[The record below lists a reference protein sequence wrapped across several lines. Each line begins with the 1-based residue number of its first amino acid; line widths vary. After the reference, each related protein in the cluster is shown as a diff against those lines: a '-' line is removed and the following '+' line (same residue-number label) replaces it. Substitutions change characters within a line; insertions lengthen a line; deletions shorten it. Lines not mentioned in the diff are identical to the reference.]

1 LTGKVGDMSTTWYG
15 DVMSEPRWL
24 TPDQADVWAKY
35 RRLRREL
42 QRAQDQQLQ
51 RDSGLSAAD
60 YALLAPLSESADGVL
75 RARELGAEVDWE
87 RSRLSHQISRMEK
100 RGLVTREACADDARG
115 SMVRLTEKGREA
127 IEAAAPTHVENVRRL
142 FFDPLNSDEVRLFGD
157 FLDRILGAV
166 ERNSQ

>member
-1 LTGKVGDMSTTWYG
+1 MTDEVGDMSTTWYG
-15 DVMSEPRWL
+15 EAMSEPRWL
-24 TPDQADVWAKY
+24 TPDQSEVWAKY

-60 YALLAPLSESADGVL
+60 YALLAPLSESAGGVL

-100 RGLVTREACADDARG
+100 RGLVTREPCADDARG
-115 SMVRLTEKGREA
+115 SMVRLTGKGREA
-127 IEAAAPTHVENVRRL
+127 IEAAAPTHVDTVRRL
-142 FFDPLNSDEVRLFGD
+142 FFDPLTSDEVRLFGD

-166 ERNSQ
+166 EQESR

>member
-1 LTGKVGDMSTTWYG
+1 MAGKVGDMSTSWYG
-15 DVMSEPRWL
+15 EVMSEPRWL

-35 RRLRREL
+35 RRVRREL

-51 RDSGLSAAD
+51 QDSGLSAAD

-100 RGLVTREACADDARG
+100 RGLVTREVCADDARG

-127 IEAAAPTHVENVRRL
+127 IEAAAPAHAENVRRL
-142 FFDPLNSDEVRLFGD
+142 FFDPLTSDEVRLFGD

-166 ERNSQ
+166 QQNSR

>member
-1 LTGKVGDMSTTWYG
+1 MSTTWYG

-35 RRLRREL
+35 RRVRREL

-51 RDSGLSAAD
+51 QDSGLSAAD
-60 YALLAPLSESADGVL
+60 YALLAPLSESAGGVL

-100 RGLVTREACADDARG
+100 RGLVTREPCVDDARG
-115 SMVRLTEKGREA
+115 SMVRLTEKGREM
-127 IEAAAPTHVENVRRL
+127 IEAAAPTHVETVRRL

-166 ERNSQ
+166 ERDSR

>member
-1 LTGKVGDMSTTWYG
+1 
-15 DVMSEPRWL
+15 MSEPRWL

-35 RRLRREL
+35 RRVRREL

-51 RDSGLSAAD
+51 QDSGLSAAD
-60 YALLAPLSESADGVL
+60 YALLAPLSESAGGVL

-100 RGLVTREACADDARG
+100 RGLVTREPCGDDARG
-115 SMVRLTEKGREA
+115 SMVRLTEKGREM
-127 IEAAAPTHVENVRRL
+127 IEAAAPTHVETVRRL
-142 FFDPLNSDEVRLFGD
+142 FFDPLTSDEVRLFGD

-166 ERNSQ
+166 ERDSR

>member
-1 LTGKVGDMSTTWYG
+1 MSTTWYREA
-15 DVMSEPRWL
+15 MSEPRWL

-35 RRLRREL
+35 RRVRREL
-42 QRAQDQQLQ
+42 QRAQEQQLQ

-60 YALLAPLSESADGVL
+60 YALLAPLSESAGGVL

-100 RGLVTREACADDARG
+100 RGLVTREPCADDARG
-115 SMVRLTEKGREA
+115 SMVRLTEKGREM

-142 FFDPLNSDEVRLFGD
+142 FFDPLTSDEVRLFGD
-157 FLDRILGAV
+157 FLDRILEAV
-166 ERNSQ
+166 ERNSR

>member
-1 LTGKVGDMSTTWYG
+1 MSTNWYG
-15 DVMSEPRWL
+15 EGMSEPRWL
-24 TPDQADVWAKY
+24 TPHQADVWAKY

-51 RDSGLSAAD
+51 QDSGLSAAD
-60 YALLAPLSESADGVL
+60 YALLAPLSESVDGVL
-75 RARELGAEVDWE
+75 RARDLGAEVGWE

-127 IEAAAPTHVENVRRL
+127 IDAAAPKHAEYVRKL
-142 FFDPLNSDEVRLFGD
+142 VFDPLTSDEAHLFGD
-157 FLDRILGAV
+157 LMDRILDAV
-166 ERNSQ
+166 ERNAR

>member
-1 LTGKVGDMSTTWYG
+1 MSP
-15 DVMSEPRWL
+15 PRWL
-24 TPDQADVWAKY
+24 TPDQAEVWANY

-51 RDSGLSAAD
+51 QDSGLSAAD

-115 SMVRLTEKGREA
+115 SMVRLTEKGREV
-127 IEAAAPTHVENVRRL
+127 IEAAAPAHAENVRRL
-142 FFDPLNSDEVRLFGD
+142 VFDALTPDEVRLLGD
-157 FLDRILGAV
+157 VLDRILGAV
-166 ERNSQ
+166 RSDAR

>member
-1 LTGKVGDMSTTWYG
+1 
-15 DVMSEPRWL
+15 MSEPRWL

-35 RRLRREL
+35 RRVRREL

-51 RDSGLSAAD
+51 QDSGLSAAD
-60 YALLAPLSESADGVL
+60 YALLAPLSEAAGGVL

-100 RGLVTREACADDARG
+100 RGLVTREPCADDARG
-115 SMVRLTEKGREA
+115 SMVRLTEKGREM
-127 IEAAAPTHVENVRRL
+127 IEAAAPTHVETVRRL

-157 FLDRILGAV
+157 FLNRILGAV
-166 ERNSQ
+166 ERDSR

>member
-1 LTGKVGDMSTTWYG
+1 
-15 DVMSEPRWL
+15 MSEPRWL

-35 RRLRREL
+35 RRVRREL

-60 YALLAPLSESADGVL
+60 YALLAPLSESAGGVL

-100 RGLVTREACADDARG
+100 RGLVTREPCADDARG
-115 SMVRLTEKGREA
+115 SMVRLTEKGREM

-142 FFDPLNSDEVRLFGD
+142 FFDPLTSDEVRLFGD
-157 FLDRILGAV
+157 FLDRILEAV